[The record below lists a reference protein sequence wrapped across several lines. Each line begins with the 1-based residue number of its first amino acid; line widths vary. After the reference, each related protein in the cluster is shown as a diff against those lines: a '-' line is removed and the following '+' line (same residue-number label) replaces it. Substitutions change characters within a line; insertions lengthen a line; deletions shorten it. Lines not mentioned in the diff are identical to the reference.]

1 MEERTYYV
9 YIMSSL
15 SRTLYVGFTSDLGVR
30 VRQHQAGTYEG
41 FTKTY
46 RCCRLVWYQSFEWVG
61 EAIAREKQIK
71 RWSRGKKIELI
82 ERVNPAW
89 ADLSEAWGKTIVFPC
104 GI

>member
-1 MEERTYYV
+1 MREHAYYV

-41 FTKTY
+41 FTTTY
-46 RCCRLVWYQSFEWVG
+46 RCRRLVWYQSFEWVG
-61 EAIAREKQIK
+61 KAIAREKQIK

-89 ADLSEAWGKTIVFPC
+89 ADLSAGWGEVIEYGG